1 MNAVSEQ
8 NEDDGAETT
17 AEAAAPP
24 ARPEALFPLFAP
36 ITTLPGVG
44 PKNAKLYE
52 KLAGPRV
59 KDLLLLAPV
68 GLVDRRKRA
77 TVQGAPEGSVVTVEV
92 IVGAH
97 RPAPGLPRKGANRP
111 YRVAVRDAEL
121 DFQLIFF
128 HAHKDYLE
136 KLLPE
141 GARRVV
147 SGKIELFDGAVQM
160 VHPEHAVPPEEAD
173 GIPEMEPV
181 YPLTAGVSLR
191 MLSKVLAAAREALE
205 TAPLPEWLDE
215 ALVKREGWPS
225 WRGAVEALHE
235 PKGPADLEPAAPAR
249 RRLAYDEL
257 LAHQLGLALARARAR
272 RGKGRRTTG
281 DGRLRTRLLGALPYS
296 PTGAQTRVIGEIEA
310 DMGQELRMMRLLQ
323 GDVGAGKTL
332 VAFMAMLIAIEA
344 GGQAALMA
352 PTEILARQH
361 AAGLA
366 GYAEAVGVTVEV
378 LTGRD
383 KGRVR
388 EDKLE
393 RLAGGHIDV
402 LLGTHA
408 LFQEDVAFRDLRLA
422 VIDEQHRFGV
432 AQRMALSEKGAERN
446 EAGEEGGAAD
456 VLLMSATP
464 IPRSLALAQY
474 GDLDISILDE
484 KPPGRQPVE
493 TRIVSLDRY
502 EEVAAGLKRAIDSG
516 AQAYWVCPLVEDSE
530 VSDLAAAEARAR
542 ALIATLGAERVALVH
557 GRMSPAEKDEAMS
570 RFVRGDARVL
580 VATTVIEV
588 GVDVPNASLI
598 VIEHAERFGL
608 AQLHQLRGRV
618 GRGSKASHCLLLYGG
633 PLSEGG
639 RARLQIMRESED
651 GFRLAEEDLRLR
663 GAGDLLGVKQSGLP
677 DFKIADLER
686 QSDLMKMA
694 QDDARLMLTRDLELT
709 SERGRALRLLL
720 HLLERDAA
728 VAFLS
733 AG

>member
-1 MNAVSEQ
+1 MSEQ
-8 NEDDGAETT
+8 NDQNGAKPEAETD
-17 AEAAAPP
+17 APASARP
-24 ARPEALFPLFAP
+24 RPEALFPLFAP
-36 ITTLPGVG
+36 ITTLPGIG

-52 KLAGPRV
+52 KLAGPVIR
-59 KDLLLLAPV
+59 DLLFLAPTGV
-68 GLVDRRKRA
+68 VDRRKRA
-77 TVQGAPEGSVVTVEV
+77 SVQGAPEGSVVTVE
-92 IVGAH
+92 IVVGKH
-97 RPAPGLPRKGANRP
+97 APPKGLPRKGSNRP
-111 YRVAVRDAEL
+111 YKIAARDAEL

-128 HAHKDYLE
+128 HAQKDYLE

-147 SGKIELFDGAVQM
+147 SGKIELFDGMVQM
-160 VHPEHAVPPEEAD
+160 VHPEHAVTPEEAD
-173 GIPEMEPV
+173 SIPEIEPV

-191 MLSKVLAAAREALE
+191 MLSKVLAPALEALE
-205 TAPLPEWLDE
+205 AAPLPEWLDP
-215 ALVKREGWPS
+215 ALLSRESWPC
-225 WRGAVEALHE
+225 WRAAIEEMHE
-235 PKGPADLEPAAPAR
+235 PKGAADLEPSAPPR
-249 RRLAYDEL
+249 QRLAYDEL
-257 LAHQLGLALARARAR
+257 LAHQMGLALARAQAK
-272 RGKGRRTTG
+272 RGKGRVSKG
-281 DGRLRTRLLGALPYS
+281 DGRLRERLLNALPYA
-296 PTGAQTRVIGEIEA
+296 PTGAQTRVIAEIEQ
-310 DMGQELRMMRLLQ
+310 DMGQGLRMMRLLQ

-332 VAFMAMLIAIEA
+332 AAFMAMLIAIEG

-366 GYAEAVGVTVEV
+366 ALAEKVGVVVEV

-383 KGRVR
+383 KGRLR

-393 RLAGGHIDV
+393 ALAGGRIDI
-402 LLGTHA
+402 LIGTHA
-408 LFQEDVAFRDLRLA
+408 LFQEDVSFADLRLA

-432 AQRMALSEKGAERN
+432 AQRMALSEKGAD
-446 EAGEEGGAAD
+446 GEGGAAD

-502 EEVAAGLKRAIDSG
+502 EEVADSLKRAVEG
-516 AQAYWVCPLVEDSE
+516 GTQAYWVCPLVEDSE

-542 ALIATLGAERVALVH
+542 ALAATLGGDVVALVH
-557 GRMSPAEKDEAMS
+557 GRMTPAEKDAAMS
-570 RFVRGDARVL
+570 RFVSGAARVL

-618 GRGSKASHCLLLYGG
+618 GRGAKASHCLLLYGG
-633 PLSEGG
+633 PLSENG

-677 DFKIADLER
+677 RFRIADLER
-686 QSDLMKMA
+686 QSALMKMA
-694 QDDARLMLTRDLELT
+694 QDDARLVLTRDPELT
-709 SERGRALRLLL
+709 SERGKALRLLL
-720 HLLERDAA
+720 HLHDRDHAA
-728 VAFLS
+728 SFL
-733 AG
+733 GGG